1 MEQNNFEKHIKKQLE
16 KREIQP
22 SSQAWQKVVD
32 RLDVIQRPRSNRF
45 FWYGIAVSFAGLL
58 VISLVY
64 LGSQRPTNPGIE
76 IVDTDRE
83 NGKVDVTLKKARDK
97 KTFQER
103 NPIVDAN
110 GGLDAEKPLEES
122 ISFPNEEKMIKEE
135 NLEDI
140 KTIIAS
146 ANTKGDTEIENEIL
160 SKDSEDIINT
170 KIAEVVAQV
179 DILKQKNRTVSD
191 SEVDSLLQ
199 KAQREIIA
207 EKLFRDNG
215 KVDAMAL
222 LTEVED
228 ELDQSFRDQI
238 FEKLKTGFMRVR
250 TAVADR
256 NN

>member
-1 MEQNNFEKHIKKQLE
+1 MEPNNFEKHIKKQLE
-16 KREIQP
+16 KREIPP

-32 RLDVIQRPRSNRF
+32 RLDVTPRPRSNRF
-45 FWYGIAVSFAGLL
+45 FWYGIAASFAGLL

-64 LGSQRPTNPGIE
+64 WGSQRPIANPDIE
-76 IVDTDRE
+76 VVDTDKE
-83 NGKVDVTLKKARDK
+83 NSRVDDTLKKARDE
-97 KTFQER
+97 KTFQDG
-103 NPIVDAN
+103 NPVVDAN
-110 GGLDAEKPLEES
+110 GDLDAEKPLEEP
-122 ISFPNEEKMIKEE
+122 ISFPNEEKTIKEE

-146 ANTKGDTEIENEIL
+146 ANTKGDTETEIL
-160 SKDSEDIINT
+160 SKDSEDIINA

-179 DILKQKNRTVSD
+179 DVLKQKNRTVSD

-228 ELDQSFRDQI
+228 ELDQSFRDHI
-238 FEKLKTGFMRVR
+238 FERLKTGFMRVR